1 MAKKT
6 RKVLKQAS
14 SQRAIRQAMSNV
26 QAVSVVETSA
36 SAPASAPVARTP
48 LNAAARPAKVEIDPR
63 EEYKYVRTD
72 LRRIGI
78 LAASFTAIL
87 IVLSFFIH

>member
-14 SQRAIRQAMSNV
+14 QQRAIQ
-26 QAVSVVETSA
+26 Q
-36 SAPASAPVARTP
+36 
-48 LNAAARPAKVEIDPR
+48 AAANVNVPPLAAPPAAGGTSVAVGRTVKASENSAEDYR
-63 EEYKYVRTD
+63 YVKSD

-78 LAASFTAIL
+78 LAASFTVIL
-87 IVLSFFIH
+87 IALSFIIR

>member
-6 RKVLKQAS
+6 RKVLKQES

-26 QAVSVVETSA
+26 QSVSAVETPNG
-36 SAPASAPVARTP
+36 APAARTP
-48 LNAAARPAKVEIDPR
+48 LNTAARTAKVELDPR

-72 LRRIGI
+72 LRRIAI

>member
-6 RKVLKQAS
+6 RKVLKQES

-26 QAVSVVETSA
+26 QSVAAVETPA
-36 SAPASAPVARTP
+36 GAPAARTP
-48 LNAAARPAKVEIDPR
+48 LNTVARPAKVEIDPR

-72 LRRIGI
+72 LRRIAI

-87 IVLSFFIH
+87 IVLSFFIK

>member
-14 SQRAIRQAMSNV
+14 QQRAIQQAAANV
-26 QAVSVVETSA
+26 NTALTAAAQPAAAATSA
-36 SAPASAPVARTP
+36 AAGRTVKASESR
-48 LNAAARPAKVEIDPR
+48 VEDYR
-63 EEYKYVRTD
+63 YVKSD

-87 IVLSFFIH
+87 VALSFVIH

>member
-14 SQRAIRQAMSNV
+14 QQRAIQQAAANV
-26 QAVSVVETSA
+26 NLALT
-36 SAPASAPVARTP
+36 
-48 LNAAARPAKVEIDPR
+48 AARPAAGEPSTTAGRTVKASESRVEDYR
-63 EEYKYVRTD
+63 YVKSD
-72 LRRIGI
+72 LRRISI

-87 IVLSFFIH
+87 IALSFVIR

>member
-6 RKVLKQAS
+6 RKVLKQES
-14 SQRAIRQAMSNV
+14 QQRAIQQAAVNV
-26 QAVSVVETSA
+26 NTALTAASSAVSVTSTVAGRIVKASESRVEDY
-36 SAPASAPVARTP
+36 R
-48 LNAAARPAKVEIDPR
+48 
-63 EEYKYVRTD
+63 YVKSD

-87 IVLSFFIH
+87 IALSFVIH